1 MAHNSKAA
9 IKKERQG
16 AHSEILKSASALF
29 IEKGY
34 LKTTV
39 REIAERSGLSIGGLY
54 YHIRSKEDLLNWFYD
69 NESFSA
75 AATAEIIN
83 KKLDESNCKD
93 VLREALH
100 LLFVRIDEMQDY
112 ILFTYRETGNLP
124 PEIRGKVLKF
134 DLLLVDLFKNIIEAG
149 VRWGDFKVADLDLA
163 VHNIIVLV
171 DMWAFRRWA
180 LRGRLS
186 LEQFIDYQ
194 TNFIIAGLS
203 NGML

>member
-1 MAHNSKAA
+1 MAHNYKVD
-9 IKKERQG
+9 IKNERQN
-16 AHSEILKSASALF
+16 ARPEILKSASALF

-39 REIAERSGLSIGGLY
+39 REIAERSRLSIGGLY
-54 YHIRSKEDLLNWFYD
+54 YHIQSKEDLLNWFYD
-69 NESFSA
+69 NESLSA
-75 AATAEIIN
+75 ATMAEIIN
-83 KKLDESNCKD
+83 KKLSESNCKD
-93 VLREALH
+93 VLREALR
-100 LLFVRIDEMQDY
+100 LLLLRINEIQDH

-124 PEIRGKVLKF
+124 PEIREKVIKF

-149 VRWGDFKVADLDLA
+149 TRWGDFKVADLDLA
-163 VHNIIVLV
+163 AHDIIVLV

-180 LRGRLS
+180 LRGHLS

-203 NGML
+203 YGML